1 VDISRMWRWFMQFR
15 AYKGLAFRISPII
28 KQTPAMLNPLLADV
42 PAHNYMMG
50 MARAFME
57 PKAFASEV
65 SAMWSSDIIRR
76 RIESGFSAESRVAMQ
91 GSSMTGSQAI
101 LVMQAGMMPMS
112 MVDGGWTALGAAI
125 SFDYYRRGYM
135 RDNPQMT
142 PELADSAA
150 IARVEKMIA
159 TSAQPSDV
167 YARALYERSGN
178 PFMRSMSMFV
188 SDQRK
193 TLAIELMAI
202 RRLATGKSKNKAL
215 DVQRAIVAHVV
226 MASVSQ
232 VMAGVIASLLGD
244 DEDRDREWSAEQW
257 TLALA
262 LGPINGLFVFGRLID
277 KAGRFF
283 INSDFYQEHF
293 GTGQKLGVFPN
304 DNLADKAFVDIYK
317 AVNNM
322 DDLFDPENPEDF
334 IDELDNLSSAVGA
347 GMSAAFGPVGGAVDV
362 GANLVRE
369 GRKAVKRVSE

>member
-1 VDISRMWRWFMQFR
+1 
-15 AYKGLAFRISPII
+15 
-28 KQTPAMLNPLLADV
+28 
-42 PAHNYMMG
+42 
-50 MARAFME
+50 
-57 PKAFASEV
+57 
-65 SAMWSSDIIRR
+65 
-76 RIESGFSAESRVAMQ
+76 
-91 GSSMTGSQAI
+91 
-101 LVMQAGMMPMS
+101 MS

-142 PELADSAA
+142 PEIADAKA

-167 YARALYERSGN
+167 YARSLFERSSE
-178 PFMRSMSMFV
+178 PFKRGLAMFV

-202 RRLATGKSKNKAL
+202 RKLATGKSKNKAL
-215 DVQRAIVAHVV
+215 DIQRAIVAHFV
-226 MASVSQ
+226 MAAVSQ
-232 VMAGVIASLLGD
+232 TAAVVVASLLGD

-262 LGPINGLFVFGRLID
+262 LGPVNGLFVLGRLFD
-277 KAGRFF
+277 RAGRYF
-283 INSDFYQEHF
+283 INSDFYQERF
-293 GTGQKLGVFPN
+293 GTGQKLGMFPN

-322 DDLFDPENPEDF
+322 DDLFDPENPDDF
-334 IDELDNLSSAVGA
+334 MDELDNISSAVGA
-347 GMSAAFGPVGGAVDV
+347 SASAVFGPAGAVIDV

-369 GRKAVKRVSE
+369 GRKVAKRVTE